1 MELCEA
7 LRHSLAALRQE
18 KDALRE
24 EQRQQKALG
33 ASLESLVQERLKAN
47 ERDKYSVFIGE
58 TADSRGVRVVFV
70 HLPGGFGQTM
80 LTLLCLQET
89 WRKS

>member
-7 LRHSLAALRQE
+7 LRRSVAALRQE

-24 EQRQQKALG
+24 EQRQQQTLG
-33 ASLESLVQERLKAN
+33 ASIDSLVQERLKAN

-58 TADSRGVRVVFV
+58 TAGPHHVTVVFV
-70 HLPGGFGQTM
+70 HLPGGFGQVM
-80 LTLLCLQET
+80 LTLLCPQET